1 MAAYMFIIERVF
13 RLIYMTLGSKKQY
26 GNKLS
31 AGNSYFAG
39 VCYEVNYPLNFNPL
53 KVK

>member
-1 MAAYMFIIERVF
+1 MA
-13 RLIYMTLGSKKQY
+13 LGSKFY
-26 GNKLS
+26 IANKLS